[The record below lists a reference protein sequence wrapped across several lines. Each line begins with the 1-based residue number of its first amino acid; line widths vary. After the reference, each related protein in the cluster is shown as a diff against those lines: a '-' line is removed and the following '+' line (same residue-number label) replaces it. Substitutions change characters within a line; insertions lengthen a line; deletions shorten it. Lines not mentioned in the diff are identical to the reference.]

1 MTGKQLM
8 ARNATI
14 TTASVEVK
22 TLTIKGKQV
31 TLAVFRQLKD
41 EPLIAE
47 DGTLLGEP
55 WGIVNYHPD
64 KCADAPEHLH
74 VVWQKDDALRRSAVQ
89 MPHAGYH
96 SHPLADLYVVARITE
111 GTVHAAGGGPE
122 YPDTLYLG
130 EKVPEGRTF
139 YQAGRFLVG
148 TMMYESR
155 ISADT
160 HEKWRR
166 GNPVDRQ
173 LVETFRDV
181 LVSLDIAP
189 SAITGDIAASLF
201 DLIPAEQYQ
210 DTVDQLTEL
219 PQLFIAV

>member
-1 MTGKQLM
+1 MTGKQLT
-8 ARNATI
+8 AQNATI

-31 TLAVFRQLKD
+31 TLAVFRQLKE

-47 DGTLLGEP
+47 DGTLLGGP

-74 VVWQKDDALRRSAVQ
+74 VVWQKGDELRRSAVQ

-96 SHPLADLYVVARITE
+96 SHPLADMYVAARIIE
-111 GTVHAAGGGPE
+111 GTAHAPWGAPE
-122 YPDTLYLG
+122 YPDTLRLG
-130 EKVPEGRTF
+130 EKVPGGWTF

-148 TMMYESR
+148 TMMYEGK
-155 ISADT
+155 ISAGT
-160 HEKWRR
+160 QENWRR
-166 GNPVDRQ
+166 GNPVDPP
-173 LVETFRDV
+173 LVETFRDA

-189 SAITGDIAASLF
+189 SATTGATAAKLI

-210 DTVDQLTEL
+210 ETVDKLTEL